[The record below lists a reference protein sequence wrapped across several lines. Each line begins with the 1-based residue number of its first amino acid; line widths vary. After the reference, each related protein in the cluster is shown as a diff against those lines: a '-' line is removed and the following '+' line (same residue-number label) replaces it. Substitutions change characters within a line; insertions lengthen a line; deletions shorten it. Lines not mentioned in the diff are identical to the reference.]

1 MSTRFLEGYLA
12 SESADRDVIKVK
24 RIYIQICGDNLT
36 DAVLFSQI
44 MYWHGRDKSG
54 QSRLRVARG
63 GHLWLAKRYED
74 WWAECRI
81 NASTARDA
89 IKRLCK
95 IGLIEK
101 RLFHFDGK
109 PVVHLRVVPDKFEEL
124 ITAAMKTDNKL
135 ESEDSS
141 LNVRNPSNGNYGIR
155 RMETTESV
163 DSYTETTAEITD
175 NDSADTPSGGQR
187 HVVELPTPETERK
200 RDPIFEVV
208 IARNFGVALDDK
220 AGVEAVR
227 DKANWITSWLK
238 GNAVKKNSRDKRKS
252 LPGCSPPA
260 SPEEVGAFYD
270 WWEREKGIDKPSTA
284 LGIAQFM
291 SVFRQER
298 KPARTGPAVHFP
310 KPQHRCT
317 VCGDQDTGEGA
328 TGMYVGPD
336 GKSIPCPA
344 CLAAE
349 QAAQEVRDEQA
360 A

>member
-1 MSTRFLEGYLA
+1 
-12 SESADRDVIKVK
+12 
-24 RIYIQICGDNLT
+24 
-36 DAVLFSQI
+36 
-44 MYWHGRDKSG
+44 
-54 QSRLRVARG
+54 
-63 GHLWLAKRYED
+63 
-74 WWAECRI
+74 
-81 NASTARDA
+81 
-89 IKRLCK
+89 
-95 IGLIEK
+95 
-101 RLFHFDGK
+101 
-109 PVVHLRVVPDKFEEL
+109 
-124 ITAAMKTDNKL
+124 
-135 ESEDSS
+135 
-141 LNVRNPSNGNYGIR
+141 
-155 RMETTESV
+155 METTESV

-238 GNAVKKNSRDKRKS
+238 GNAVKKNSRDKRKA

-298 KPARTGPAVHFP
+298 KPARTGPAVHIP
-310 KPQHRCT
+310 PGVPGCSECDGR
-317 VCGDQDTGEGA
+317 
-328 TGMYVGPD
+328 GMYVGPD

>member
-1 MSTRFLEGYLA
+1 MSANRQEQGFDFRWGVPAIDRAREGGSDVPGFVLRNYHKLGITPTEMMLIIHLSAYHYNSEKGVARPSLKTIAAMMGFKKDASVRNHLKSLEKRGH
-12 SESADRDVIKVK
+12 VVVK
-24 RIYIQICGDNLT
+24 RPKGKCSVYDFRPLSARCLSLEQGGAESPIDIVPHPDGVPHEKGRLVPHSDGDEDKELKKKNLK
-36 DAVLFSQI
+36 A
-44 MYWHGRDKSG
+44 
-54 QSRLRVARG
+54 
-63 GHLWLAKRYED
+63 
-74 WWAECRI
+74 
-81 NASTARDA
+81 TAD
-89 IKRLCK
+89 
-95 IGLIEK
+95 
-101 RLFHFDGK
+101 
-109 PVVHLRVVPDKFEEL
+109 PP
-124 ITAAMKTDNKL
+124 N
-135 ESEDSS
+135 
-141 LNVRNPSNGNYGIR
+141 
-155 RMETTESV
+155 
-163 DSYTETTAEITD
+163 
-175 NDSADTPSGGQR
+175 GGQR
-187 HVVELPTPETERK
+187 RAADQPETERK

-328 TGMYVGPD
+328 IGMYVGPD
-336 GKSIPCPA
+336 GASIPCPA

>member
-24 RIYIQICGDNLT
+24 RIYIQICGDNLN

-44 MYWHGRDKSG
+44 MYWHGRDKNG
-54 QSRLRVARG
+54 QSRLRVVRG

-101 RLFHFDGK
+101 RRFHFDGK
-109 PVVHLRVVPDKFEEL
+109 PMVHLRVVPDKFEEL

-141 LNVRNPSNGNYGIR
+141 LNVQNPSNGNYGIR

-175 NDSADTPSGGQR
+175 NDSADPPNGGQR
-187 HVVELPTPETERK
+187 RAADQPETERK

-238 GNAVKKNSRDKRKS
+238 GNAVKKNSRDKRKT

-298 KPARTGPAVHFP
+298 KPARMGPAVHIP
-310 KPQHRCT
+310 PGVPGCSE
-317 VCGDQDTGEGA
+317 CEGR
-328 TGMYVGPD
+328 GMWAGPD
-336 GKSIPCPA
+336 GASIPCPA

>member
-1 MSTRFLEGYLA
+1 MSAKRKTIIRSPRTQDNPYFMCRRATAQDNRLSFEARGVLVYLLSKPDTWEIQPAELQTAGGCGRDRIYRILKELREAGYLVQEQARVAKDGPDKGRFLPGVYIL
-12 SESADRDVIKVK
+12 SEEPHTDLSDTAEPHTENPDYIKE
-24 RIYIQICGDNLT
+24 QEN
-36 DAVLFSQI
+36 
-44 MYWHGRDKSG
+44 H
-54 QSRLRVARG
+54 
-63 GHLWLAKRYED
+63 
-74 WWAECRI
+74 
-81 NASTARDA
+81 
-89 IKRLCK
+89 
-95 IGLIEK
+95 
-101 RLFHFDGK
+101 
-109 PVVHLRVVPDKFEEL
+109 
-124 ITAAMKTDNKL
+124 L
-135 ESEDSS
+135 ES
-141 LNVRNPSNGNYGIR
+141 R
-155 RMETTESV
+155 ESR
-163 DSYTETTAEITD
+163 
-175 NDSADTPSGGQR
+175 DSADTPSGGQR

-298 KPARTGPAVHFP
+298 KPARMGPAVHIP
-310 KPQHRCT
+310 PGVPGCSE
-317 VCGDQDTGEGA
+317 CEGR
-328 TGMYVGPD
+328 GMWAGPD
-336 GKSIPCPA
+336 GASIPCPA